1 MPPTGEP
8 KGKKQRPKDKHYHL
22 AKERGYRSRAAC
34 KVLQLDDR
42 FRLLPSVRAV
52 LDLGA
57 APGGWTQL
65 AVSRATIGALLVG
78 VDLAPIR
85 PIHGA
90 RLLKED
96 ITAPK
101 CRSKVR
107 RLMDSRGVAAFD
119 VVLHDGDVR
128 SKKRRNRSVCDGA
141 GTSAAQAEAPTTQ
154 SALVINVIRL
164 ATMFLVPGGGF
175 ITKFFRCQDYHAVM
189 FCLKQLFER
198 VEFTR
203 PSASR
208 RRSAEIYI
216 VCLKYKSPAK
226 IQPELLDLK
235 HLHLKWWLQV
245 GLASYFIWCNTQ
257 TPLEFLGSFAAISS
271 DDPASLPIKS
281 HKLTTDEIIWLCEN
295 LLLIDK
301 NSLKYILK

>member
-1 MPPTGEP
+1 MPPKGEP

-22 AKERGYRSRAAC
+22 AKERGHRSRAAC
-34 KVLQLDDR
+34 KLLQLDER
-42 FRLLPSVRAV
+42 FRFFPSARAV

-57 APGGWTQL
+57 APGGWTLL
-65 AVSRATIGALLVG
+65 AVSRATSRPSAQSAAL
-78 VDLAPIR
+78 
-85 PIHGA
+85 
-90 RLLKED
+90 
-96 ITAPK
+96 

-107 RLMDSRGVAAFD
+107 RLMDSRGIAAFD

-141 GTSAAQAEAPTTQ
+141 GTSAAQAEALTTQ
-154 SALVINVIRL
+154 SALVINAVRQ
-164 ATMFLVPGGGF
+164 ATMFLSPGGAF

-208 RRSAEIYI
+208 RRPAEIYL

-235 HLHLKWWLQV
+235 HLHLLSV
-245 GLASYFIWCNTQ
+245 DA
-257 TPLEFLGSFAAISS
+257 E
-271 DDPASLPIKS
+271 KS
-281 HKLTTDEIIWLCEN
+281 KPKRRAGGRWVF
-295 LLLIDK
+295 LLLIQ
-301 NSLKYILK
+301 ILLNWCCQGIRASPQNAMDAPMLSVILGLNVCCDFIC